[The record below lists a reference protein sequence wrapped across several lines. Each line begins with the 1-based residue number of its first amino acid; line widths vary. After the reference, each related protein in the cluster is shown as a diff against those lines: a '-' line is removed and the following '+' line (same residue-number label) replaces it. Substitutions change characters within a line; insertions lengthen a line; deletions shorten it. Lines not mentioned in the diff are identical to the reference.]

1 MAYLMHYNI
10 DMRVYRHILCYLA
23 CLVLSGCM
31 VGIEPVETPVTPIPP
46 TTIAAQPGN
55 AKAYVAWTA
64 IENITDYHLY
74 KTASIEP
81 AVLITIDTASIQ
93 TLGEFTAL
101 FDSLGISYS
110 SVDVADI
117 TYDDEGLSNGR
128 GYCYA
133 VTGVSGEEGPL
144 SNMDCIIPMGIA
156 VPSAV
161 AVSLAVTVNWDA
173 VGDAE
178 SYNVY
183 WKEEALG
190 ASPSV
195 SKASDMTGYEL
206 IANVESTGA
215 DEYSYAHTGRSNC
228 TDDYYIIKPLNIL
241 DQESE
246 DGQET
251 SGQPRTIGQFDT
263 AFGDSGIVMRTD
275 VEGDFIDIEFLSD
288 GSIVALFNARAPG
301 RNMIYKFTADGTYV
315 DVVDVDDE
323 LHNDVN
329 ALTVDGDDNV
339 YAISE
344 DPLNVCS
351 YSSGLEPRASFGV
364 GGCFFSGV
372 TDSYGNDIVVDSSGR
387 ILVTGRGDDVTTAA
401 LTVWRLA
408 ADGTL
413 DTTFDS
419 DGVYTYP
426 DYSPPTTEGAGLII
440 VDGVIYATGYY
451 TMAFPPQFFVIALNE
466 NDGSYISEATDAGQ
480 GGTTTGSDIV
490 VNTDGSLLI
499 AGVSGA
505 ISSMYLWNYDTDF
518 NLLSSHAYNNYA
530 GVDPSASGNSLLID
544 CAGNPVVAG
553 SDGNIITPD
562 FAALRTGT
570 DFSQDDTFGNNDPVD
585 GWFIYDEVGERDV
598 ARRVIED
605 NDGKLFISGSV
616 RNAFGQLRPVIFGLK

>member
-1 MAYLMHYNI
+1 M
-10 DMRVYRHILCYLA
+10 DMKVYRYMLH
-23 CLVLSGCM
+23 CLICLMLSGCM
-31 VGIEPVETPVTPIPP
+31 VGIDPLETPVTPIAP
-46 TTIAAQPGN
+46 TIVAAQPGN
-55 AKAYVAWTA
+55 AKAYVAWAA

-81 AVLITIDTASIQ
+81 DVLITIDMDSVQ

-110 SVDVADI
+110 SVDVENT
-117 TYDDEGLSNGR
+117 TYEDEDLSNGK
-128 GYCYA
+128 GYCYG

-144 SNMDCIIPMGIA
+144 SNMDCTIPMGVA

-183 WKEEALG
+183 WKEEDLG
-190 ASPSV
+190 ASPSI
-195 SKASDMTGYEL
+195 SKAADMTGYEL

-215 DEYSYAHTGRSNC
+215 DAYSYAHTGRSNC
-228 TDDYYIIKPLNIL
+228 TDDYYIIKPINVLG
-241 DQESE
+241 QESE

-251 SGQPRTIGQFDT
+251 YGQPRTIGQFNEDFGT
-263 AFGDSGIVMRTD
+263 AGIIMRTD

-301 RNMIYKFTADGTYV
+301 RNMIYKFDADGTYV
-315 DVVDVDDE
+315 DVVDVDDD

-329 ALTVDGDDNV
+329 ALTVDENDNV

-351 YSSGLEPRASFGV
+351 YSSELEPVSAFGV
-364 GGCFFSGV
+364 SGCFKSGV
-372 TDSYGNDIVVDSSGR
+372 TDSYGNDIVMDSSGR
-387 ILVTGRGDDVTTAA
+387 VLVTGRGDDVTSEA
-401 LTVWRLA
+401 LTVWRLTA
-408 ADGTL
+408 EGSL

-419 DGVYTYP
+419 DGVYTYH
-426 DYSPPTTEGAGLII
+426 DYAPPTTEGTGLVIL
-440 VDGVIYATGYY
+440 DGVIYATGYY
-451 TMAFPPQFFVIALNE
+451 TMAFPPQLFVIALNE
-466 NDGSYISEATDAGQ
+466 SDGSYIGDATDAGQ
-480 GGTTTGSDIV
+480 GGTTTGSDII

-499 AGVSGA
+499 TGTSGA
-505 ISSMYLWNYDTDF
+505 VSSIYLWNYDTDF
-518 NLLSSHAYNNYA
+518 TLLSSHAFSLYA
-530 GVDPSASGNSLLID
+530 GADPSGSGNSILMD
-544 CAGNPVVAG
+544 CIGNPIVAG
-553 SDGNIITPD
+553 SDGNIITTDLATIRLHPD
-562 FAALRTGT
+562 FSL
-570 DFSQDDTFGNNDPVD
+570 DDMFGNQDPVD
-585 GWFIYDEVGERDV
+585 GWFVYDEAGERDV

-605 NDGKLFISGSV
+605 NYGRLFISGSV